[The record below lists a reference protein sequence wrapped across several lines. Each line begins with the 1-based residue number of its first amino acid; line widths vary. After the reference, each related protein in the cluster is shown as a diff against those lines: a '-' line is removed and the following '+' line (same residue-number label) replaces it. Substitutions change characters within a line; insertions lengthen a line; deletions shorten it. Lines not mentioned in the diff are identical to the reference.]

1 MSIDNRI
8 VNMEFNNS
16 KFEANAKT
24 SMNTLER
31 LKQALNFAGAEKSL
45 NSLDSA
51 GRKFNLAGVGNALET
66 VTGKFSAFEIMAVT
80 ALSNITNRAV
90 NAGIAMAKSMSV
102 DQIAAGWNK
111 YAEKTTAVQTIMA
124 ATADTWEASAR
135 AAGFDGSQMEYVNAQ
150 MEKLNWFTDET
161 SYNFVDMVSNIG
173 KFTANNIPL
182 QDAVTSMQGIANW
195 AAISGQNAGA
205 ASRAMYNLS
214 QALGVGSVKLMD
226 WRSIENANMA
236 TSEFKKKVLEV
247 AAANGK
253 LSQDANGVYKTLEGT
268 EVTVES
274 FSQTLSEG
282 WFDKKTLI
290 GVLDLYGGFTN
301 ELYTFAE
308 ATGLTATQILQLIDA
323 NNEGT
328 LSTETLRK
336 TSRDTGVSVAE
347 LKKGIDKLGSSQ
359 YDFGR
364 KAFKAAQEAKTFED
378 AINATKD
385 AASTGWM
392 NIFETI
398 FGDYEKAK
406 VLWTDFA
413 NFLYD
418 SLVSP
423 LEKVQELLDGW
434 ADTKGLLFDIVNLD
448 ENANPIN
455 YNLDTAIGQYLN
467 TANEQIKSGVSEAE
481 TLRQLFNRLNDVGL
495 DTKEVRQKI
504 LDYAKV
510 RGILKEIANDTY
522 INLLT
527 GEQFTANADNLD
539 TVITK
544 IGIPLEQLL
553 SVISKFEVAG
563 RDYIFGNEEY
573 GIIGAFTY
581 LKAAIWGLDDLGTE
595 GILGAIKRAA
605 DEAFDKFDY
614 SNLINASIAFNKF
627 TKRLILGEGPLED
640 IKNAFTGLFTILQHV
655 EHFISQVWS
664 ATEPVR
670 KSLVNLAGAFLNLF
684 GKIGLALSQSKAFSD
699 VYHGFLD
706 AVQYVSDAIAN
717 FINYIA
723 EKISN
728 SELPDLSDILSII
741 TQPIVKLFE
750 TIGKLDFNKLGENLS
765 FVLDKIGEAFSKL
778 KEATGNINLQK
789 IIEFFDTIVNDIF
802 EKLKR
807 FKEFLKEFF
816 GDADIYTFLK
826 DFIKFSGLVGA
837 NAQFVKILSNLAAVP
852 EKFGGLIDNI
862 SQNITNLGGIK
873 DIFESISKIFSGGN
887 EKKIDS
893 SKILDFAKAVGILAV
908 SLFVLSLVDGN
919 KLLGAVGALGSMVGI
934 LVLVINTIN
943 TLKLNKKE
951 VLTATAAIAGLAVSM
966 LIMAASLAVFTLIA
980 KSADNA
986 IAGVL
991 TMAVVLGMSIAAMD
1005 MLGKVAKSIGK
1016 KNILTAV
1023 GALLIMAT
1031 AITMLAIAM
1040 TIFVVAAKSDSLA
1053 EGIVLMAAS
1062 LLIISAAFSSLG
1074 KATSKL
1080 GKKNILTAAGSL
1092 LIMATAMI
1100 AIGAA
1105 VAIFVAVAGNKNVW
1119 TGFALMVGTILVM
1132 AAAFSSFGS
1141 ATDKIGKKNI
1151 LTAAGSLLI
1160 MATAMIA
1167 IGAAV
1172 AIFVAV
1178 AGNKNVWTG
1187 FALMVGTM
1195 VIAIA
1200 AIALLGV
1207 ITKKLE
1213 AKNILA
1219 AAGALLI
1226 VSIAVTIFA
1235 VAMAAFTLVASS
1247 DNAVS
1252 SIFLLAGA
1260 LVVMTAACYG
1270 LSFIAV
1276 PVLTGAGVLIVMAL
1290 AIGVLSVAIFALNMV
1305 LPEFSNALVIFAEAI
1320 GKIADIIIAKTIMV
1334 GNAIGIVIYTILEK
1348 VGYGVGKL
1356 IEKIGEG
1363 IGLGFEKIGAGI
1375 SKIGDGIG
1383 DIGDGIGDIGDGLIR
1398 FSIGAKSLQD
1408 VKWLSIGAS
1417 VAGFATDLG
1426 KLKKNSPDF
1435 SYLDIDKFVASI
1447 ALLIGGLENLLP
1459 NLETMGEKWD
1469 KAISDGLRH
1478 GLPSLKLE
1486 FSAIQTALINTA
1498 RGYYNSWYSI
1508 GQDAMS
1514 GYADGIKGSSKNVN
1528 SSVSTV
1534 IKGGINSAKAAQQ
1547 SKSPSKIYAE
1557 LGGFGGQGYAN
1568 GWLSKAGVVE
1578 DAVSEVVSSP
1588 FAIAEYTANAIQAI
1602 LSSDFTPTIRPVL
1615 DFESIRQQAGAI
1627 NGLIPETSISGVRQV
1642 SSQYRSM
1649 NTNQNG
1655 SDMVTGSPINNYF
1668 TIYASEGQDANDL
1681 ANAISRKINASVERR
1696 KSVWK

>member
-1 MSIDNRI
+1 
-8 VNMEFNNS
+8 MEFNNS
-16 KFEANAKT
+16 RFEANAKT

-31 LKQALNFAGAEKSL
+31 LKQALNFTGAEKSL

-90 NAGIAMAKSMSV
+90 NAGVAMVKSMSV

-135 AAGFDGSQMEYVNAQ
+135 AAGFDGSQMEYVNSQ

-253 LSQDANGVYKTLEGT
+253 ISQDANGVYKTLEGT

-301 ELYTFAE
+301 ELYTFSE
-308 ATGLTATQILQLIDA
+308 ATGLTATQILQLVDA
-323 NNEGT
+323 NSKGT

-336 TSRDTGVSVAE
+336 TSRDTGVSVDD

-434 ADTKGLLFDIVNLD
+434 ADTKGLLFDIINLD
-448 ENANPIN
+448 ENANPVN

-467 TANEQIKSGVSEAE
+467 TANEQIKSGVSEVE
-481 TLRQLFNRLNDVGL
+481 TLSQLFSRLEMVGL

-539 TVITK
+539 TVISK
-544 IGIPLEQLL
+544 IGIPLDQLL

-595 GILGAIKRAA
+595 GILGAIKSAA

-627 TKRLILGEGPLED
+627 TKRLILGEGPLAD
-640 IKNAFTGLFTILQHV
+640 IKNAFTGLFTILQQV
-655 EHFISQVWS
+655 KDFISQIWH

-670 KSLVNLAGAFLNLF
+670 KALGNLAGAFLNLF

-728 SELPDLSDILSII
+728 SELPNLSDILSII
-741 TQPIVKLFE
+741 TQPLVKLFE

-765 FVLDKIGEAFSKL
+765 VVFDKIGEAFSKL

-816 GDADIYTFLK
+816 GDADIYKFLK
-826 DFIKFSGLVGA
+826 DFIKFGGLVGA
-837 NAQFVKILSNLAAVP
+837 NTQFVKILSNFAAVP
-852 EKFGGLIDNI
+852 EKFGGLVDNI
-862 SQNITNLGGIK
+862 SKNITNLGGIK
-873 DIFESISKIFSGGN
+873 DVFESISKIFSGDGA

-991 TMAVVLGMSIAAMD
+991 TMAIVLGMSIVAIEL
-1005 MLGKVAKSIGK
+1005 LGKAADKVGK

-1031 AITMLAIAM
+1031 AITVLAIA
-1040 TIFVVAAKSDSLA
+1040 TAIFVAVAKSDNLVKGLA
-1053 EGIVLMAAS
+1053 LMAGS
-1062 LLIISAAFSSLG
+1062 LLVISGAFALLGYSTKKIG
-1074 KATSKL
+1074 KA
-1080 GKKNILTAAGSL
+1080 NVLTAAGSL

-1100 AIGAA
+1100 AIAAA
-1105 VAIFVAVAGNKNVW
+1105 VAIFVAIAGSDNAWKGFALMAATITVMATSLALLGAITKELGAGRVLAAVTAIIAISAAMVILSVALGAFTLIAGSGNSW
-1119 TGFALMVGTILVM
+1119 TGFALMAATI
-1132 AAAFSSFGS
+1132 
-1141 ATDKIGKKNI
+1141 T
-1151 LTAAGSLLI
+1151 
-1160 MATAMIA
+1160 
-1167 IGAAV
+1167 
-1172 AIFVAV
+1172 
-1178 AGNKNVWTG
+1178 
-1187 FALMVGTM
+1187 
-1195 VIAIA
+1195 AIA
-1200 AIALLGV
+1200 TSLALLGA
-1207 ITKKLE
+1207 ITKE
-1213 AKNILA
+1213 IGVGNILA
-1219 AAGALLI
+1219 AVGALLI
-1226 VSIAVTIFA
+1226 ASVAITVLA
-1235 VAMAAFTLVASS
+1235 VAMAAFTLVASG
-1247 DNAVS
+1247 DNAMS

-1270 LSFIAV
+1270 LSFIAG
-1276 PVLTGAGVLIVMAL
+1276 PVLAGAGAMLVMAL
-1290 AIGVLSVAIFALNMV
+1290 AIGVLSIAIFALNMV
-1305 LPEFSNALVIFAEAI
+1305 LPDFSNAIALFGEGIFKLVE
-1320 GKIADIIIAKTIMV
+1320 GIALGIIAL
-1334 GNAIGIVIYTILEK
+1334 GNAIGTAIYTILEK
-1348 VGYGVGKL
+1348 VGSGVGKL

-1363 IGLGFEKIGAGI
+1363 IGLGFEKIGEGI
-1375 SKIGDGIG
+1375 TRIGDGIG

-1398 FSIGAKSLQD
+1398 FSIGAKSLED

-1447 ALLIGGLENLLP
+1447 ELLIGGLENLLP

-1478 GLPSLKLE
+1478 GLPHLKLE

-1649 NTNQNG
+1649 NANQNG

>member
-31 LKQALNFAGAEKSL
+31 LKQALDFTGAEKSL

-90 NAGIAMAKSMSV
+90 NAGVAMVKSMSV

-173 KFTANNIPL
+173 KFTANSIPL
-182 QDAVTSMQGIANW
+182 QDAVTSMQGIATW
-195 AAISGQNAGA
+195 AAISGGNAA
-205 ASRAMYNLS
+205 SASRAMYNLS
-214 QALGVGSVKLMD
+214 QAIGMGTVKVQD
-226 WRSIENANMA
+226 WMSIENANMA
-236 TSEFKKKVLEV
+236 TAEFKNKVIEF
-247 AAANGK
+247 AAANGQLK
-253 LSQDANGVYKTLEGT
+253 KNADGVYVTIDKTGNEL
-268 EVTVES
+268 EVTAEKFRS
-274 FSQTLSEG
+274 TLSTG

-290 GVLDLYGGFTN
+290 DVLDLYGGFTN
-301 ELYTFAE
+301 ELYTFSE
-308 ATGLTATQILQLIDA
+308 ATGLTATQLLQLIDA
-323 NNEGT
+323 NKEGT

-347 LKKGIDKLGSSQ
+347 LKKGLDKLSSSQ

-364 KAFKAAQEAKTFED
+364 KAFKAAQEAKTFEE
-378 AINATKD
+378 AITATKD

-398 FGDYEKAK
+398 FGDYEHAK

-434 ADTKGLLFDIVNLD
+434 ADKKGLLFDIVNLD

-455 YNLDTAIGQYLN
+455 YNWDTAIGQYLN
-467 TANEQIKSGVSEAE
+467 TANAQIKSGVSEAE
-481 TLRQLFNRLNDVGL
+481 ALSQLFSRLEMVGL

-510 RGILKEIANDTY
+510 RGILKEIASDNY

-539 TVITK
+539 AVISK

-563 RDYIFGNEEY
+563 RDYIFGNKEY

-581 LKAAIWGLDDLGTE
+581 LKAAIWGLEDLGTE
-595 GILGAIKRAA
+595 GIFGAIKSAA
-605 DEAFDKFDY
+605 EETLDKFDY

-640 IKNAFTGLFTILQHV
+640 IKNAFTGLFTILQQV
-655 EHFISQVWS
+655 EYFIFQVWY
-664 ATEPVR
+664 ATRPVR
-670 KSLVNLAGAFLNLF
+670 NALGNLAGAFLNLF
-684 GKIGLALSQSKAFSD
+684 GKIGLALSKSKVFSD
-699 VYHGFLD
+699 LYHGFLD
-706 AVQYVSDAIAN
+706 TVRYVSEEIAN

-728 SELPDLSDILSII
+728 SELPNLSNIINII
-741 TQPIVKLFE
+741 TRPLVKLFE
-750 TIGKLDFNKLGENLS
+750 VINKFDFNKIGDAFSFISDELGKRFPKIKAAIEGIN
-765 FVLDKIGEAFSKL
+765 FDKILEFLDTLITDIFNKL
-778 KEATGNINLQK
+778 KK
-789 IIEFFDTIVNDIF
+789 
-802 EKLKR
+802 
-807 FKEFLKEFF
+807 FK
-816 GDADIYTFLK
+816 AFLK
-826 DFIKFSGLVGA
+826 DIFGDINIYEVLRDFIKL
-837 NAQFVKILSNLAAVP
+837 
-852 EKFGGLIDNI
+852 GGLAGITVSGMEFVHNLDVI
-862 SQNITNLGGIK
+862 SRKLKYTLSYF
-873 DIFESISKIFSGGN
+873 DDF
-887 EKKIDS
+887 DS
-893 SKILDFAKAVGILAV
+893 YTVLEFAKAIGILAA
-908 SLFVLSLVDGN
+908 SLFVLSLIDTN
-919 KLLGAVGALGSMVGI
+919 RLIGAFGALGSM
-934 LVLVINTIN
+934 
-943 TLKLNKKE
+943 
-951 VLTATAAIAGLAVSM
+951 AAIIVFLIKEFHTLSFVEETKIFKLSKDITLLAIGM
-966 LIMAASLAVFTLIA
+966 FMMAAALGVFTLLA
-980 KSADNA
+980 RSNEDLVG
-986 IAGVL
+986 GVI
-991 TMAVVLGMSIAAMD
+991 TMAVVLAMSIAAMD
-1005 MLGKVAKSIGK
+1005 MLGKVAKGVGK

-1023 GALLIMAT
+1023 GALFIMAT

-1040 TIFVVAAKSDSLA
+1040 AIFVVTAKSDNLA

-1062 LLIISAAFSSLG
+1062 LLIISAAFSALG
-1074 KATSKL
+1074 KATEKL

-1105 VAIFVAVAGNKNVW
+1105 VAIFVAVAGNNNVW
-1119 TGFALMVGTILVM
+1119 NGFALMAVTIMVM
-1132 AAAFSSFGS
+1132 AAAFSSIGS
-1141 ATDKIGKKNI
+1141 ATNKIGKKNI

-1160 MATAMIA
+1160 MATAMVA
-1167 IGAAV
+1167 IGVAM
-1172 AIFVAV
+1172 AIFVAI
-1178 AGNKNVWTG
+1178 AGNDNAWTG
-1187 FALMVGTM
+1187 FALMVATM
-1195 VIAIA
+1195 VVAIA
-1200 AIALLGV
+1200 AIALLGE
-1207 ITKKLE
+1207 ITKTLD
-1213 AKNILA
+1213 AGNILA
-1219 AAGALLI
+1219 AAGALLL
-1226 VSIAVTIFA
+1226 VSVAMSLFA
-1235 VAMAAFTLVASS
+1235 VAMAAFTFIAS
-1247 DNAVS
+1247 DENAMA
-1252 SIFLLAGA
+1252 SIFVLAGA
-1260 LVVMTAACYG
+1260 LAVMIAACYG
-1270 LSFIAV
+1270 LSFIAG
-1276 PVLTGAGVLIVMAL
+1276 PVLIGAGVLLVMAL
-1290 AIGVLSVAIFALNMV
+1290 AVGVLSVALFALNMV
-1305 LPEFSNALVIFAEAI
+1305 LPDFSNALVIFAEAI

-1348 VGYGVGKL
+1348 VGSGVGKL

-1363 IGLGFEKIGAGI
+1363 IGIGFEKIGEGI
-1375 SKIGDGIG
+1375 TRIGDGIG
-1383 DIGDGIGDIGDGLIR
+1383 DVGDGIGDIGDGLIR
-1398 FSIGAKSLQD
+1398 FGIGAKSLED
-1408 VKWLSIGAS
+1408 VKWLSIGVG
-1417 VAGFATDLG
+1417 VAGFAADLG

-1435 SYLDIDKFVASI
+1435 NYLDIDKFVASI
-1447 ALLIGGLENLLP
+1447 ELLIGGLESLLP

-1642 SSQYRSM
+1642 SSQYRSAHA
-1649 NTNQNG
+1649 NQNG
-1655 SDMVTGSPINNYF
+1655 SDMVASSPINNYF